1 MNGKKKTNSEGD
13 SEMNISNNIRF
24 ATTDWDTVVEERHDG
39 VTGYA
44 IWKVKQFGDI
54 RVRKVLYSENY
65 LADHWCDKGHIIFC
79 VKGGMVT
86 ELKDGTKHI
95 LREGMSYQVG
105 DNADA
110 HRSYTEKGA
119 VLFIVD

>member
-1 MNGKKKTNSEGD
+1 MKIDEK
-13 SEMNISNNIRF
+13 IRF
-24 ATTDWDTVVEERHDG
+24 ETTDWDSVADERHEG

-44 IWKVKQFGDI
+44 IWKVKQCGDI
-54 RVRKVLYSENY
+54 RVRKVIYSEKY

-79 VKGGMVT
+79 IKGEMTT
-86 ELKDGTKHI
+86 ELKNGAKHI

-110 HRSYTEKGA
+110 HRSFTEKGA
-119 VLFIVD
+119 TLFIVD